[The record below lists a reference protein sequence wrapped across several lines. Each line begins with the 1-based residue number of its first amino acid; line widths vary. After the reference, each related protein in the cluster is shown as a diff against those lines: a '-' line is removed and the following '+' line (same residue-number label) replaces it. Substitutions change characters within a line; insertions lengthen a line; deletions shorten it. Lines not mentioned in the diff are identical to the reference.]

1 MSRVGVLDH
10 LINLISLDLGHNRIV
25 ELEPR
30 LLAATSKLQIV
41 KLDSN
46 LVRKLFVGFP
56 EIKSPQ
62 RNAFPIFLMIIG
74 IANPILK
81 FILK

>member
-1 MSRVGVLDH
+1 MDH
-10 LINLISLDLGHNRIV
+10 LINLISLDLGQNKMV